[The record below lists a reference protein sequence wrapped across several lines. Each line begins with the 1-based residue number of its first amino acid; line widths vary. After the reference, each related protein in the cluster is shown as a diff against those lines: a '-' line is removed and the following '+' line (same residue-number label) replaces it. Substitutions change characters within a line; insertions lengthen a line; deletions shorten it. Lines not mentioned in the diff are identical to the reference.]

1 MGRYQDNQE
10 RDSENKEKY
19 SRLIVEKDRMMPNFL
34 ILIKKL
40 MLTVIALLV
49 AGLLIAMAVCA
60 WYLSRF
66 FPQFRNSAVQTDGA
80 PMNIKELIPKD
91 FNPKN

>member
-1 MGRYQDNQE
+1 
-10 RDSENKEKY
+10 
-19 SRLIVEKDRMMPNFL
+19 
-34 ILIKKL
+34 

-60 WYLSRF
+60 WCLSRF
-66 FPQFRNSAVQTDGA
+66 FPQFRNSAAQTDGA
-80 PMNIKELIPKD
+80 PMIPKD